1 MEVPHR
7 IEDEATE
14 HAPLNRDVKRL
25 VMRVA
30 DDVAPF
36 AALAFGFA
44 AEKLLGRSG
53 AVAKKRRLGNRLDG
67 NPPIRQPQAVRGRG
81 GGGGTALHP
90 GIAVDP
96 VIGPRYPQPG

>member
-1 MEVPHR
+1 MMQKGIPKQLQMEVPHR

-14 HAPLNRDVKRL
+14 YAPLDCDVKCL

-44 AEKLLGRSG
+44 TEELLG
-53 AVAKKRRLGNRLDG
+53 
-67 NPPIRQPQAVRGRG
+67 
-81 GGGGTALHP
+81 
-90 GIAVDP
+90 
-96 VIGPRYPQPG
+96 